1 MAELQTNGYLTC
13 NKCSTLNRV
22 VEIGKEGIY
31 ICGTCKNSLLVI
43 NKEKKGLKITNI
55 LIASVFVGVIG
66 GVGIH
71 QLQETLKPSEI
82 NYSKLDTDWT
92 DKQIEHFDR
101 KCKASFSMNKPNWS
115 PDKIAKSCTC
125 YVSYIVER
133 SDYQRLGTLN
143 DIIVNDGV
151 RECF

>member
-1 MAELQTNGYLTC
+1 
-13 NKCSTLNRV
+13 
-22 VEIGKEGIY
+22 
-31 ICGTCKNSLLVI
+31 
-43 NKEKKGLKITNI
+43 
-55 LIASVFVGVIG
+55 
-66 GVGIH
+66 
-71 QLQETLKPSEI
+71 
-82 NYSKLDTDWT
+82 
-92 DKQIEHFDR
+92 
-101 KCKASFSMNKPNWS
+101 MNKPNWS